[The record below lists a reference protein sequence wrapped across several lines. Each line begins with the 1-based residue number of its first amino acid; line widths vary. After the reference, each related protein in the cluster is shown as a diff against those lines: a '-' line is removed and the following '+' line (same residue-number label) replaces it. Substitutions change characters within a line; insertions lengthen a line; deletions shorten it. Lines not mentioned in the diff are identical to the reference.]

1 MESAWKSLPTAST
14 LASASTLTTSTSLF
28 ESSTCSS
35 QTTSIQVVSFDTCLF
50 SWSAFKSR
58 LRHLPPSHD
67 RGRRARVSVRPSV
80 CEGPLSTGKA
90 MGARPLK
97 NAAAAAGRKKR
108 SRSLLP
114 PSVFRLPAFFAGQ
127 SEPKGRREQK
137 RGQKR
142 RKHLSTVHMVCLK
155 RGEARMDFQPR

>member
-14 LASASTLTTSTSLF
+14 LASVSTLTTSTSLF

-35 QTTSIQVVSFDTCLF
+35 QTTSIQVVSFDTCPF
-50 SWSAFKSR
+50 SWSASFATFTTVARSR
-58 LRHLPPSHD
+58 TTGACVCP
-67 RGRRARVSVRPSV
+67 SVRVRGAALHRESDGRTAVKERRRRRRTEKEKSKSSSSFGVSSPRFFSRD
-80 CEGPLSTGKA
+80 KA
-90 MGARPLK
+90 NRRG
-97 NAAAAAGRKKR
+97 
-108 SRSLLP
+108 
-114 PSVFRLPAFFAGQ
+114 
-127 SEPKGRREQK
+127 GRREQK